1 MPRGAGIVKGVD
13 SKEID
18 NPEFVSIATYF
29 NVRKRDPPT
38 HLKVSQPVEDIGP
51 YCFTFISRRSYIWS
65 CTLAILA
72 LVTTMACCGGQ

>member
-29 NVRKRDPPT
+29 NVRKRDPPHT
-38 HLKVSQPVEDIGP
+38 SKLASQW
-51 YCFTFISRRSYIWS
+51 R
-65 CTLAILA
+65 ILA
-72 LVTTMACCGGQ
+72 HTALLL